1 MAELTQ
7 RRRPRKVTHEEVG
20 LQIAPMI
27 DVTMLLLFFFM
38 LSGKLTKSQKLINI
52 NLPRAEAAVVPE
64 DLSGRDVVNID
75 EKGQYIASEKKMDL
89 RELKAYLKQR
99 LIEVPPLIIYVRADA
114 KTPAKQI
121 KDVMKACAEAGA
133 IQVIF
138 GTTQH

>member
-1 MAELTQ
+1 MAEE
-7 RRRPRKVTHEEVG
+7 RRKPRRLPHEEVG

-27 DVTMLLLFFFM
+27 DVVMLLLFFFM
-38 LSGKLTKSQKLINI
+38 LTGKLTKGQKLMNI
-52 NLPRAEAAVVPE
+52 NLPRAQAAVVPE

-75 EKGQYIASEKKMDL
+75 ENGQYTASERKMDL

-99 LIEVPPLIIYVRADA
+99 LIDVPPLIIYVRADA

-138 GTTQH
+138 GTTQN